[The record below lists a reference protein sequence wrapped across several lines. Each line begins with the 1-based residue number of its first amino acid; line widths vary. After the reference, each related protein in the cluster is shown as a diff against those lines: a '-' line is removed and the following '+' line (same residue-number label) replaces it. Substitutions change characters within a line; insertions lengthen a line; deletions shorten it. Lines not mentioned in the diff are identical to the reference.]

1 MAALLHRHFDKRIRL
16 VRNDRGS
23 ATIQFLLFLPLFV
36 AITGAVAYYTDAVMI
51 RNKATA
57 ASDALSMAASMDTS
71 ITNAEAAAILAAG
84 RAILQPIDA
93 NSSLVLSAVEFNG
106 GSFKVKWSDTLGG
119 TALKPGAAFAF
130 PSGAASSFGT
140 VTDKTVLVA
149 TVTVKVT
156 SGLVGFLSKTPL
168 ASLVLPANLT
178 FTQTSF
184 ALPLGLDANRW
195 TQRVP

>member
-1 MAALLHRHFDKRIRL
+1 MAALLHRAFERFSRI
-16 VRNDRGS
+16 NCTDSGS
-23 ATIQFLLFLPLFV
+23 ATVQFILVLPLFM
-36 AITGAVAYYTDAVMI
+36 AIIGTVAYFTDAVMI
-51 RNKATA
+51 RNKAA
-57 ASDALSMAASMDTS
+57 AATDAVSTAASMDTS

-93 NSSLVLSAVEFNG
+93 NSTLVLSAVESSG

-130 PSGAASSFGT
+130 PSGAASSFGSET
-140 VTDKTVLVA
+140 NKTVLVA
-149 TVTVKVT
+149 TVTVNVT
-156 SGLVGFLSKTPL
+156 SGLVGFLSKMPL

-184 ALPLGLDANRW
+184 ALPLGMDANRW